1 MSKEIICEI
10 CNKSFKNKSSLKKHK
25 CKIEELVIG
34 DFSKISK
41 TITEKISSSEKS
53 SEGIFFT
60 PGSII
65 NKCINSVLEIP
76 GINIKSVLE
85 PSCGSCEFI
94 TKLNSIFKN
103 VKITGIEKNNTIY
116 DEIKNIKFDKK
127 NGNVIELIQNNFLT
141 LVIDKKYDLI
151 IGNPPFFV
159 MKKQDV
165 DSQYYDMFEGRPNIY
180 IIFIIICLS
189 KLNENGV
196 LTFVLPLNF
205 INCLYYNKLRAYIYS
220 NYKIIDIVD
229 CRNDIYI
236 DTQQDTI
243 YIVLQN
249 TVLQNTVLQNNIENI
264 VLQNNKTDIEDN
276 NKKFSLKIDEY
287 IVFNTEKNIQKLN
300 ELYKN
305 STNLFKMDFDVS
317 VGTVVW
323 NKVRDLLS
331 EDETLTQLIYSSDIQ
346 NNELIMKTYK
356 DEDKKNYIDKDGLSD
371 PVLVLNRGYGKGS
384 YVLNYCLINMSK
396 KYLIENHLISIKYT
410 KPGSKELLIEKYNTI
425 IKSFD
430 NAKTKEFINI
440 YFGNN
445 AINTT
450 ELKYILPLYV

>member
-1 MSKEIICEI
+1 MSIEINCEI

-25 CKIEELVIG
+25 CKLEELVVD
-34 DFSKISK
+34 DFSKTSK
-41 TITEKISSSEKS
+41 TITEKIGSIEKS

-60 PGSII
+60 PPSII
-65 NKCINSVLEIP
+65 NKCINSVLEID
-76 GINIKSVLE
+76 GINIKSILE

-94 TKLNSIFKN
+94 TKLNSVFKN
-103 VKITGIEKNNTIY
+103 VKITGVEKNNTIY

-127 NGNVIELIQNNFLT
+127 NGNTIELIHSNFLT
-141 LVIDKKYDLI
+141 LIIDKKYDLI

-196 LTFVLPLNF
+196 LIFVLPLNF
-205 INCLYYNKLRAYIYS
+205 TNCLYYNKLRTYIYL

-229 CRNDIYI
+229 CRDDTYI

-243 YIVLQN
+243 YIV
-249 TVLQNTVLQNNIENI
+249 I
-264 VLQNNKTDIEDN
+264 QNNKTDIENN
-276 NKKFSLKIDEY
+276 NKKFAMKKDEY
-287 IVFNTEKNIQKLN
+287 VIFNTEKNIEKLN

-331 EDETLTQLIYSSDIQ
+331 DDATLTQLIYSSDIQ
-346 NNELIMKTYK
+346 NNQLIMKTYK

-384 YVLNYCLINMSK
+384 YVLNYCLINMTK

-430 NAKTKEFINI
+430 NPKTKEFINI

-450 ELKYILPLYV
+450 ELKYILPIYL

>member
-1 MSKEIICEI
+1 MSIEINCEI

-25 CKIEELVIG
+25 CKLEELVVD
-34 DFSKISK
+34 DFSKTSK
-41 TITEKISSSEKS
+41 TITEKIGSIEKS

-60 PGSII
+60 PPSII
-65 NKCINSVLEIP
+65 NKCINSVLGIND
-76 GINIKSVLE
+76 INIKTILE

-94 TKLNSIFKN
+94 TKLNSVFKN

-127 NGNVIELIQNNFLT
+127 NENIIDLINNNFLT
-141 LVIDKKYDLI
+141 LIIDKKYDLI

-165 DSQYYDMFEGRPNIY
+165 DSQYYNMFEGRPNIY

-189 KLNENGV
+189 KLNENGI

-205 INCLYYNKLRAYIYS
+205 TNCLYYNKLRQYIYS

-249 TVLQNTVLQNNIENI
+249 NVLQNNIEN
-264 VLQNNKTDIEDN
+264 N
-276 NKKFSLKIDEY
+276 NKKFSMKKDEY
-287 IVFNTEKNIQKLN
+287 IIFNTEKNIEKLN

-305 STNLFKMDFDVS
+305 STNLFKLDFDVS

-331 EDETLTQLIYSSDIQ
+331 DDATLTQLIYSSDIQ

-356 DEDKKNYIDKDGLSD
+356 DEDKKNYIDKDGMSE
-371 PVLVLNRGYGKGS
+371 PILVLNRGYGKGS
-384 YVLNYCLINMSK
+384 YVLNYCLININK

-450 ELKYILPLYV
+450 ELKYILPIYL

>member
-1 MSKEIICEI
+1 MSIEIICDI
-10 CNKSFKNKSSLKKHK
+10 CNKSFKNKSSLKKHV
-25 CKIEELVIG
+25 CKIEELVVD

-41 TITEKISSSEKS
+41 TITEKISSVEKS
-53 SEGIFFT
+53 SQGIFFT

-65 NKCINSVLEIP
+65 NKCINSVLGVD

-94 TKLNSIFKN
+94 TKLNSVFKN
-103 VKITGIEKNNTIY
+103 IKITGVEKNNTIY

-127 NGNVIELIQNNFLT
+127 NENTIELIHSNFLT
-141 LVIDKKYDLI
+141 LIIDKKYDLI

-205 INCLYYNKLRAYIYS
+205 TNCLYYNKLRNYIFS

-249 TVLQNTVLQNNIENI
+249 SNNDNI
-264 VLQNNKTDIEDN
+264 DN
-276 NKKFSLKIDEY
+276 NKKFTLKKDEY
-287 IVFNTEKNIQKLN
+287 IIFNTEKNIEKLN
-300 ELYKN
+300 ELYKD
-305 STNLFKMDFDVS
+305 STNLFKLDFDVS

-323 NKVRDLLS
+323 NKVRDLLTNN
-331 EDETLTQLIYSSDIQ
+331 ETLTRLIYSSDIQ
-346 NNELIMKTYK
+346 NNELIIKEYK
-356 DEDKKNYIDKDGLSD
+356 DEDKKNFIDKDGLDD
-371 PVLVLNRGYGKGS
+371 PILVLNRGYGKGS

-396 KYLIENHLISIKYT
+396 KYLIENHLINIKYT
-410 KPGSKELLIEKYNTI
+410 KPVSKELLIEKYNNI

-430 NAKTKEFINI
+430 NEKTKEFIKI

-450 ELKYILPLYV
+450 ELKYILPIYL

>member
-1 MSKEIICEI
+1 MSIEINCEI

-25 CKIEELVIG
+25 CKLEELVVD
-34 DFSKISK
+34 DFSKTSK
-41 TITEKISSSEKS
+41 TITEKISSVEKS

-60 PGSII
+60 PPSII
-65 NKCINSVLEIP
+65 NKCINSVL
-76 GINIKSVLE
+76 GINDMNIKSILE

-94 TKLNSIFKN
+94 TKLNSVFKN
-103 VKITGIEKNNTIY
+103 VKITGVEKNNIIY

-127 NGNVIELIQNNFLT
+127 NGNVIELINNNFLT

-189 KLNENGV
+189 KLNENGI

-205 INCLYYNKLRAYIYS
+205 INCMYYNKLRENIYL

-249 TVLQNTVLQNNIENI
+249 T
-264 VLQNNKTDIEDN
+264 KTDIENNN
-276 NKKFSLKIDEY
+276 NKFTLKKDEY
-287 IVFNTEKNIQKLN
+287 IIFNTEKNIQKLN

-331 EDETLTQLIYSSDIQ
+331 DDGTLTRLIYSSDIK

-356 DEDKKNYIDKDGLSD
+356 DEDKKNYIDKDGLVE
-371 PVLVLNRGYGKGS
+371 PVLVLNRGYGKGN
-384 YVLNYCLINMSK
+384 YILNYCLINMTK

-410 KPGSKELLIEKYNTI
+410 KPVSKDLLIEKYNTI

-430 NAKTKEFINI
+430 NEKTKEFINI

-450 ELKYILPLYV
+450 ELKYILPIYS

>member
-1 MSKEIICEI
+1 MSIELTCDN
-10 CNKSFKNKSSLKKHK
+10 CNKSFKNKSSLKKHV
-25 CKIEELVIG
+25 CKIEELVID

-41 TITEKISSSEKS
+41 TITEKISSVEKS

-60 PGSII
+60 PSSII
-65 NKCINSVLEIP
+65 NKCINSVLEVSDIT
-76 GINIKSVLE
+76 IKSILE

-94 TKLNSIFKN
+94 TKLNSVFKN
-103 VKITGIEKNNTIY
+103 IKITGIEKNTKIY
-116 DEIKNIKFDKK
+116 DEIKSIKFDKK
-127 NGNVIELIQNNFLT
+127 NGNIIELIHHDFLT
-141 LVIDKKYDLI
+141 LVIDKKFDLI

-205 INCLYYNKLRAYIYS
+205 INCLYYNKLRDYIYS

-229 CRNDIYI
+229 CKDDTYI

-249 TVLQNTVLQNNIENI
+249 NKINIES
-264 VLQNNKTDIEDN
+264 N
-276 NKKFSLKIDEY
+276 NKKFTLKNGEY
-287 IVFNTEKNIQKLN
+287 TIFNTEKNIKKLN

-305 STNLFKMDFDVS
+305 TTNLFKLNFDVS

-323 NKVRDLLS
+323 NQVRDLLS
-331 EDETLTQLIYSSDIQ
+331 DDPTLTRLIYSSDIQ
-346 NNELIMKTYK
+346 NNELIIKTYK
-356 DEDKKNYIDKDGLSD
+356 NQDKKNYIDKDGLGE

-384 YVLNYCLINMSK
+384 YVLNYCLINMSE

-410 KPGSKELLIEKYNTI
+410 KPVSKELLIEKYNSI

-430 NAKTKEFINI
+430 NEKTKEFINI

-450 ELKYILPLYV
+450 ELKYILPIYIA

>member
-1 MSKEIICEI
+1 MSIEIICDI
-10 CNKSFKNKSSLKKHK
+10 CNKSFKNKSSLKKHV
-25 CKIEELVIG
+25 CKIEELVVD

-41 TITEKISSSEKS
+41 TITEKISSVEKS
-53 SEGIFFT
+53 SQGIFFT

-65 NKCINSVLEIP
+65 NKCINSVLGVD

-94 TKLNSIFKN
+94 TKLNSVFKN
-103 VKITGIEKNNTIY
+103 IKITGVEKNNTIY

-127 NGNVIELIQNNFLT
+127 NENTIELIHSNFLT
-141 LVIDKKYDLI
+141 LIIDKKYDLI

-165 DSQYYDMFEGRPNIY
+165 DSQYYDMFDGRPNIY
-180 IIFIIICLS
+180 ILFIIICLS

-205 INCLYYNKLRAYIYS
+205 TNCLYYNKLRNYIFS

-249 TVLQNTVLQNNIENI
+249 SNNDNI
-264 VLQNNKTDIEDN
+264 DN
-276 NKKFSLKIDEY
+276 NKKFTLKKDEY
-287 IVFNTEKNIQKLN
+287 IIFNTEKNIEKLN
-300 ELYKN
+300 ELYKD
-305 STNLFKMDFDVS
+305 STNLFKLDFDVS

-323 NKVRDLLS
+323 NKVRDLLTNN
-331 EDETLTQLIYSSDIQ
+331 ETLTRLIYSSDIQ
-346 NNELIMKTYK
+346 NNELIIKEYK
-356 DEDKKNYIDKDGLSD
+356 DEDKKNFIDKDGLDD
-371 PVLVLNRGYGKGS
+371 PILVLNRGYGKGS

-396 KYLIENHLISIKYT
+396 KYLIENHLINIKYT
-410 KPGSKELLIEKYNTI
+410 KPVSKELLIEKYNNI

-430 NAKTKEFINI
+430 NEKTKEFIKI

-450 ELKYILPLYV
+450 ELKYILPIYL

>member
-1 MSKEIICEI
+1 MSIEINCEI
-10 CNKSFKNKSSLKKHK
+10 CNKSFKNKSSLKKHV
-25 CKIEELVIG
+25 CKIEELVID

-41 TITEKISSSEKS
+41 TITEKISSVEKS

-60 PGSII
+60 PSSII
-65 NKCINSVLEIP
+65 NKCIDSVLAIH

-94 TKLNSIFKN
+94 TKLNSSFKN
-103 VKITGIEKNNTIY
+103 IKITGVEKNDTIY

-127 NGNVIELIQNNFLT
+127 NGNTIELIHHNFLT

-205 INCLYYNKLRAYIYS
+205 INCMYYNKLREYIFL
-220 NYKIIDIVD
+220 NYKIIDIID
-229 CRNDIYI
+229 CRNDTYI

-249 TVLQNTVLQNNIENI
+249 IKTDI
-264 VLQNNKTDIEDN
+264 KTDIENN
-276 NKKFSLKIDEY
+276 NKKFMLKKDEY
-287 IVFNTEKNIQKLN
+287 IIFNTEKNIKKLN

-305 STNLFKMDFDVS
+305 STNLFKLDFDVS

-331 EDETLTQLIYSSDIQ
+331 DDATLTRLIYSSDIQ

-356 DEDKKNYIDKDGLSD
+356 DEDKKNYIDKDGLTE

-384 YVLNYCLINMSK
+384 YSLNYCLINMTK

-410 KPGSKELLIEKYNTI
+410 KPGSKDLLIEKYNSI

-430 NAKTKEFINI
+430 NEKTKEFINI

-450 ELKYILPLYV
+450 ELKYILPIYV

>member
-1 MSKEIICEI
+1 MSIEINCEI

-25 CKIEELVIG
+25 CKIEELVVG

-65 NKCINSVLEIP
+65 NKCINSVLSVSD
-76 GINIKSVLE
+76 INIKTILE

-94 TKLNSIFKN
+94 TKLNSVFKN
-103 VKITGIEKNNTIY
+103 VKITGVEKNNTIY

-127 NGNVIELIQNNFLT
+127 NGNIIELIQHDFLT

-159 MKKQDV
+159 MKKQNV

-189 KLNENGV
+189 KLNENGI

-205 INCLYYNKLRAYIYS
+205 TNCLYYNKLRTHIYS

-249 TVLQNTVLQNNIENI
+249 TKNDIEN
-264 VLQNNKTDIEDN
+264 NNKRFT
-276 NKKFSLKIDEY
+276 LKIDEY
-287 IVFNTEKNIQKLN
+287 IVFNTEKNIEKLN

-305 STNLFKMDFDVS
+305 STNLFKLDFDVS

-323 NKVRDLLS
+323 NKARDLLS
-331 EDETLTQLIYSSDIQ
+331 DDATLTRLIYSSDIQ

-356 DEDKKNYIDKDGLSD
+356 DEDKKNYIDKDGLSE
-371 PVLVLNRGYGKGS
+371 PILVLNRGYGKGN

-410 KPGSKELLIEKYNTI
+410 KPGTKELLIEKYNTI
-425 IKSFD
+425 IESFD

-450 ELKYILPLYV
+450 ELKYILPIFVGKPSFPIPPLPL

>member
-1 MSKEIICEI
+1 MSTENICDI
-10 CNKSFKNKSSLKKHK
+10 CNKSYKNKSSLKNHK
-25 CKIEELVIG
+25 CKIEELVVD

-41 TITEKISSSEKS
+41 TITEKISSVNKLN
-53 SEGIFFT
+53 EGIFFT

-65 NKCINSVLEIP
+65 NKCIESILNIQN
-76 GINIKSVLE
+76 INIKNILE

-94 TKLNSIFKN
+94 TKLNNVFKN
-103 VKITGIEKNNTIY
+103 TKITGIEKNSIIY
-116 DEIKNIKFDKK
+116 DEIKNIKFDNK
-127 NGNVIELIQNNFLT
+127 NNNEIELIKSNFLT
-141 LVIDKKYDLI
+141 LVIDKKFDLI

-159 MKKQDV
+159 MKKEDIN
-165 DSQYYDMFEGRPNIY
+165 SEYYDMFEGRPNIY

-205 INCLYYNKLRAYIYS
+205 TNCLYYNKLRHHIFM

-229 CRNDIYI
+229 CRNDKYI

-249 TVLQNTVLQNNIENI
+249 TVLQNNIENI
-264 VLQNNKTDIEDN
+264 VLQNNKNDN
-276 NKKFSLKIDEY
+276 QNNNQKFSLQIDEY
-287 IVFNTEKNIQKLN
+287 IIFNTEKNIEKLKD
-300 ELYKN
+300 LYKN
-305 STNLFKMDFDVS
+305 STNLFKLDFNVS

-323 NKVRDLLS
+323 NKVKDLLS
-331 EDETLTQLIYSSDIQ
+331 EDETLTRLIYSSDIE

-356 DEDKKNYIDKDGLSD
+356 NNDKKNFIDKDGLNE
-371 PVLVLNRGYGKGS
+371 PILVLNRGYGKGS
-384 YVLNYCLINMSK
+384 YDLNYCLINMTK
-396 KYLIENHLISIKYT
+396 KYLLENHLISIKYT
-410 KPGSKELLIEKYNTI
+410 KPVSKELLIEKYNSI
-425 IKSFD
+425 INSFD
-430 NAKTKEFINI
+430 NPKTKEFINL

-450 ELKYILPLYV
+450 ELKYILPIFL

>member
-1 MSKEIICEI
+1 MSIEINCEI

-25 CKIEELVIG
+25 CKIEELIVD
-34 DFSKISK
+34 DFSKTSK
-41 TITEKISSSEKS
+41 TITEKIGSSEKS

-60 PGSII
+60 PPSII
-65 NKCINSVLEIP
+65 NKCINSVLSIVD
-76 GINIKSVLE
+76 INIKTILE

-94 TKLNSIFKN
+94 TKLNSVFKN

-127 NGNVIELIQNNFLT
+127 NENIIELIHSNFLT

-205 INCLYYNKLRAYIYS
+205 TNCLYYNKLRTHIYS

-249 TVLQNTVLQNNIENI
+249 
-264 VLQNNKTDIEDN
+264 NKTDIENN
-276 NKKFSLKIDEY
+276 NKRFTMKKDEY
-287 IVFNTEKNIQKLN
+287 IIFNTEKNIVKLN

-331 EDETLTQLIYSSDIQ
+331 DDATLTQLIYSSDIQ

-356 DEDKKNYIDKDGLSD
+356 DEDKKSYIDKDGLSE
-371 PVLVLNRGYGKGS
+371 PILVLNRGYGKGS
-384 YVLNYCLINMSK
+384 YVLNYCLINMTK

-430 NAKTKEFINI
+430 NHKTKEFINI

-450 ELKYILPLYV
+450 ELKYILPIYL

>member
-1 MSKEIICEI
+1 MSIEIICDI
-10 CNKSFKNKSSLKKHK
+10 CNKSFKNKSSLKKHV
-25 CKIEELVIG
+25 CKIEELVVD

-41 TITEKISSSEKS
+41 TITEKISSFEKS

-65 NKCINSVLEIP
+65 NKCINSVLGID
-76 GINIKSVLE
+76 GINIKSILE

-94 TKLNSIFKN
+94 TKLNSVFKN
-103 VKITGIEKNNTIY
+103 IKITGIEKNNTIY

-127 NGNVIELIQNNFLT
+127 NENIIELIHSNFLS
-141 LVIDKKYDLI
+141 LIIDKKYDLI

-189 KLNENGV
+189 KLNENGI

-205 INCLYYNKLRAYIYS
+205 TNCLYYNKLRTHIFS

-249 TVLQNTVLQNNIENI
+249 SKNDINNI
-264 VLQNNKTDIEDN
+264 DN
-276 NKKFSLKIDEY
+276 NKKFTLKKDEY
-287 IVFNTEKNIQKLN
+287 IIFNTGKNIEKLN

-305 STNLFKMDFDVS
+305 SNNLFKLDFDVS

-331 EDETLTQLIYSSDIQ
+331 DDATLTQLIYSSDIQ
-346 NNELIMKTYK
+346 NNELIMKEYK
-356 DEDKKNYIDKDGLSD
+356 DKDKKNYIDKDGLGD
-371 PVLVLNRGYGKGS
+371 PVLVLNRGYGKGN
-384 YVLNYCLINMSK
+384 YVLNYCLINMTK
-396 KYLIENHLISIKYT
+396 KYLIENHLINIKYT
-410 KPGSKELLIEKYNTI
+410 KPVSKELLIEKYNNI

-430 NAKTKEFINI
+430 NEKTKEFINI

-450 ELKYILPLYV
+450 ELKYILPIYS

>member
-1 MSKEIICEI
+1 MSIELTCDN
-10 CNKSFKNKSSLKKHK
+10 CNKSFKNKSSLKKHV
-25 CKIEELVIG
+25 CKIEELAVD

-41 TITEKISSSEKS
+41 TITEKISSVEKS
-53 SEGIFFT
+53 DEGIFFT
-60 PGSII
+60 PASII
-65 NKCINSVLEIP
+65 NKCINSVLEID
-76 GINIKSVLE
+76 GINIKSILE

-94 TKLNSIFKN
+94 TKLNAVFKN
-103 VKITGIEKNNTIY
+103 IKITGVEKNNTIY

-127 NGNVIELIQNNFLT
+127 NGNTIELIHSNFLT
-141 LVIDKKYDLI
+141 LIIDKKYDLI

-205 INCLYYNKLRAYIYS
+205 TNCLYYNKLRTHIYS

-229 CRNDIYI
+229 CKDDTYI

-243 YIVLQN
+243 YIVIQ
-249 TVLQNTVLQNNIENI
+249 NI
-264 VLQNNKTDIEDN
+264 VLQNNKTDIENN
-276 NKKFSLKIDEY
+276 NKKFAMKKDEY
-287 IVFNTEKNIQKLN
+287 IIFNTEKNIEKLN
-300 ELYKN
+300 ELYKS

-331 EDETLTQLIYSSDIQ
+331 DDATLTQLIYSSDIQ

-384 YVLNYCLINMSK
+384 YVLNYCLINMTK

-430 NAKTKEFINI
+430 NPKTKEFINI

-450 ELKYILPLYV
+450 ELKYILPIYL

>member
-1 MSKEIICEI
+1 MSVEINCEI

-25 CKIEELVIG
+25 CKIQELVVG

-41 TITEKISSSEKS
+41 NITEKISSSEKS

-94 TKLNSIFKN
+94 TKLNSVFKN
-103 VKITGIEKNNTIY
+103 IKITGIEKNSTIY
-116 DEIKNIKFDKK
+116 DEIKNINFDKK
-127 NGNVIELIQNNFLT
+127 NGNIIELIKHDFLT

-165 DSQYYDMFEGRPNIY
+165 NSQYYDMFDGRPNIY

-205 INCLYYNKLRAYIYS
+205 INCLYYNKLRTYIYS

-249 TVLQNTVLQNNIENI
+249 TKNNIEN
-264 VLQNNKTDIEDN
+264 NNKR
-276 NKKFSLKIDEY
+276 FAMKIDEY
-287 IVFNTEKNIQKLN
+287 TIFNTEKNIQKLN
-300 ELYKN
+300 ELYKD
-305 STNLFKMDFDVS
+305 STNLFKLDFDVS

-331 EDETLTQLIYSSDIQ
+331 EDQTLTRLIYSSDIQ
-346 NNELIMKTYK
+346 NNELIIKEYK

-371 PVLVLNRGYGKGS
+371 PVLVLNRGYGKGN

-410 KPGSKELLIEKYNTI
+410 KSGSKELLIEKYNTI

>member
-1 MSKEIICEI
+1 MSIEINCEI

-25 CKIEELVIG
+25 CKLEELVVD
-34 DFSKISK
+34 DFSKTSK
-41 TITEKISSSEKS
+41 TITEKIGSIEKS

-60 PGSII
+60 PPSII
-65 NKCINSVLEIP
+65 NKCINSVLGIND
-76 GINIKSVLE
+76 INIKSILE

-94 TKLNSIFKN
+94 TKLNSVFKN
-103 VKITGIEKNNTIY
+103 VKITGVEKNNTIY

-127 NGNVIELIQNNFLT
+127 NGNVIELINNNFLT

-189 KLNENGV
+189 KLNENGI

-205 INCLYYNKLRAYIYS
+205 INCMYYNKLRTHIYL

-249 TVLQNTVLQNNIENI
+249 T
-264 VLQNNKTDIEDN
+264 KTDIENNN
-276 NKKFSLKIDEY
+276 NKFTLKKDEY
-287 IVFNTEKNIQKLN
+287 IIFNTEKNIQKLN

-331 EDETLTQLIYSSDIQ
+331 DDGTLTRLIYSSDIQ
-346 NNELIMKTYK
+346 NNELIIKTYK
-356 DEDKKNYIDKDGLSD
+356 DEDKKNYIDKDGLVE
-371 PVLVLNRGYGKGS
+371 PVLVLNRGYGKGN
-384 YVLNYCLINMSK
+384 YILNYCLINMTK

-410 KPGSKELLIEKYNTI
+410 KPVGKDLLIEKYNTI

-430 NAKTKEFINI
+430 NEKTKEFINI

-450 ELKYILPLYV
+450 ELKYILPIYS